1 MVRVHGRAVSAISFS
16 IMMIVMSM
24 SGMIGMNEFELERKE
39 LQQEPVALYATSPG
53 HVVFAQYITSTN
65 CGFCMDYGSPGHDQ
79 LNNNFPDEY
88 VYISLHSANY
98 GNTADSEAGNIAP
111 IFAVTHLGET
121 GGAPKTAFGD
131 SSSNMAVGC
140 GANTC
145 WDSYFSNGGYMPSNV
160 NDFGMAITQ
169 TDNGDGTASVTIGA
183 RYLGSGTPPTNLKV
197 YAAVTDMNCE
207 AHPYTNGY
215 KGGNCWEAW
224 LLNNADYAS
233 NNHAATTGTGF
244 ETINLASSG
253 DWSNTTWTVPIN
265 LVAQG
270 FSNFNTV
277 AALFSDYQTT
287 NADESV
293 YAAIDATMMPLIDV
307 GITTFETINEGGT
320 QGFIAGDMISLE
332 VTLTNNGENN
342 YNDGGDIEFFFLDGS
357 DEISL
362 GSSSLSNFAV
372 GATQV
377 YSADFDSTGL
387 TLQPSGTTT
396 FRARLSNIEGDR
408 VSSNDISDTLAF
420 HDMPPV
426 ANAPTSISSPTI
438 SRGSQI
444 QFEADA
450 ISNDLVDD
458 MSTMTPTLESS
469 LAETNSWS
477 NVWVTEMELVGTGGN
492 AHYLF
497 TIQTPM
503 NADTGSYHL
512 RIMWTDEA
520 GQSSGWLISQNAF
533 FLENSLPRLLT
544 NGDDEYAGMPTVK
557 VETVES
563 VSILGLITDS
573 ETPLSMLTITSESP
587 EYISWDSSTLS
598 ILVEFSAVIR
608 DSHGSPL
615 PQGIHVVVDD
625 GDDTNS
631 GILLFNVIENGAP
644 RWSPIPTQSFDE
656 GGAGAFSLTNYLSD
670 TDENGQPISVAGLS
684 LSIISISDETL
695 ATAEL
700 SGHSLSVSAVDDDSF
715 GNFDIVLRAS
725 DGNMFSDTTVT
736 FVIQNIND
744 APRIELTEY
753 EEITIQTGDRVFI
766 ELIDL
771 VTDVDDS
778 DDEIW
783 ITAMTFVPGAV
794 QYNPIS
800 GTLTMSWDEAGT
812 ELVTISAEDRHGDST
827 SKVITITIV
836 DDLPLYWENN
846 GVGDLS
852 VEIDTMDYYTNPEIT
867 ISNIG
872 ELSLSEIKVLWN
884 VCNSVTGI
892 CHSAGTSHNLGP
904 FIVTTVSDGGLGV
917 GDYLTL
923 VVTAVDDLGM
933 NRVSDEWKQYAIEAI
948 EDVEPTDTIDD
959 SEPVKKFGSI
969 ATFGM
974 IGIGLLA
981 MVSLVLVLLITL
993 RRQKEVQAVDWST
1006 HASVNDEGTVDT
1018 SEEEDEEE
1026 APDLLSN
1033 VPPPPLM
1040 SPPLPPEGLPAGW
1053 TMEQWHYYGAEYLSR
1068 RE

>member
-1 MVRVHGRAVSAISFS
+1 
-16 IMMIVMSM
+16 
-24 SGMIGMNEFELERKE
+24 
-39 LQQEPVALYATSPG
+39 
-53 HVVFAQYITSTN
+53 
-65 CGFCMDYGSPGHDQ
+65 
-79 LNNNFPDEY
+79 
-88 VYISLHSANY
+88 
-98 GNTADSEAGNIAP
+98 
-111 IFAVTHLGET
+111 
-121 GGAPKTAFGD
+121 
-131 SSSNMAVGC
+131 
-140 GANTC
+140 
-145 WDSYFSNGGYMPSNV
+145 
-160 NDFGMAITQ
+160 
-169 TDNGDGTASVTIGA
+169 
-183 RYLGSGTPPTNLKV
+183 
-197 YAAVTDMNCE
+197 
-207 AHPYTNGY
+207 
-215 KGGNCWEAW
+215 
-224 LLNNADYAS
+224 
-233 NNHAATTGTGF
+233 
-244 ETINLASSG
+244 
-253 DWSNTTWTVPIN
+253 
-265 LVAQG
+265 
-270 FSNFNTV
+270 
-277 AALFSDYQTT
+277 
-287 NADESV
+287 
-293 YAAIDATMMPLIDV
+293 
-307 GITTFETINEGGT
+307 
-320 QGFIAGDMISLE
+320 
-332 VTLTNNGENN
+332 
-342 YNDGGDIEFFFLDGS
+342 
-357 DEISL
+357 
-362 GSSSLSNFAV
+362 
-372 GATQV
+372 
-377 YSADFDSTGL
+377 
-387 TLQPSGTTT
+387 
-396 FRARLSNIEGDR
+396 
-408 VSSNDISDTLAF
+408 
-420 HDMPPV
+420 MPPV
-426 ANAPTSISSPTI
+426 ANTPTSISSPTI

-608 DSHGSPL
+608 DSHGNPL

>member
-1 MVRVHGRAVSAISFS
+1 MAGADGRTISAISFS

-24 SGMIGMNEFELERKE
+24 SGILGLNEFELDRKE
-39 LQQEPVALYATSPG
+39 LQQEPAALYATSPG

-65 CGFCMDYGSPGHDQ
+65 CGFCMDYGSPGHNQ
-79 LNNNFPDEY
+79 LKNNFPDDY
-88 VYISLHSANY
+88 VYISLHSASY

-111 IFAVTHLGET
+111 IFAVSHLGESS
-121 GGAPKTAFGD
+121 GAPKTVFGD
-131 SSSNMAVGC
+131 SSSNIAVGC

-169 TDNGDGTASVTIGA
+169 TDNGDGTADVTISA
-183 RYLGSGTPPTNLKV
+183 RYLGSGTPPANLKV

-207 AHPYTNGY
+207 AHPYSNGY

-233 NNHAATTGTGF
+233 NNHAATSGTGF
-244 ETINLASSG
+244 ETINLASNG
-253 DWSNTTWTVPIN
+253 GWSNTTWTVPIN

-270 FSNFNTV
+270 FDNFNTV

-287 NADESV
+287 SADESV
-293 YAAIDATMMPLIDV
+293 YAAIDATMMPLVDV
-307 GITTFETINEGGT
+307 GITTFETNNENR
-320 QGFIAGDMISLE
+320 GFIAGDTISLE

-342 YNDGGDIEFFFLDGS
+342 YNNGGDIEFFFLDGS
-357 DEISL
+357 EETSL
-362 GSSSLSNFAV
+362 GSFSLSNFAV
-372 GATQV
+372 AATQV
-377 YSADFDSTGL
+377 YSVDFDSTGL

-408 VSSNDISDTLAF
+408 VSSNDISDTLAL
-420 HDMPPV
+420 HNMPPI
-426 ANAPTSISSPTI
+426 ASTPTSISSPTI
-438 SRGSQI
+438 SRGSDI
-444 QFEADA
+444 QFEANA

-458 MSTMTPTLESS
+458 MSTMSPTLEYSV
-469 LAETNSWS
+469 AETNAWS
-477 NVWVTEMELVGTGGN
+477 NVWVTEMNLVGTGGN
-492 AHYLF
+492 ANYLF

-503 NADTGSYHL
+503 NADIGSYNL
-512 RIMWTDEA
+512 RVMWTDGA

-544 NGDDEYAGMPTVK
+544 NGDEDYAGMPTVK

-563 VSILGLITDS
+563 VSILGLIADS

-587 EYISWDSSTLS
+587 EFVNWDSSTLT
-598 ILVEFSAVIR
+598 ITVEFSAVIR
-608 DSHGSPL
+608 DGHGSPL
-615 PQGIHVVVDD
+615 AQGIQVVVDD

-656 GGAGAFSLTNYLSD
+656 GGASALSLTNYLSD
-670 TDENGQPISVAGLS
+670 TDGNGQQISIAGLS

-700 SGHSLSVSAVDDDSF
+700 SSHSLSVSSVDDDSF

-725 DGNMFSDTTVT
+725 DGNMFSDTTVA

-744 APRIELTEY
+744 APHIDLIEY
-753 EEITIQTGDRVFI
+753 EEITIQTGDRVSL

-771 VTDVDDS
+771 VTDIDDP

-783 ITAMTFVPGAV
+783 ITAITFVPGAV

-800 GTLTMSWDEAGT
+800 GTLTMSWDEVGT
-812 ELVTISAEDRHGDST
+812 ELVTISAEDRHGSSS
-827 SKVITITIV
+827 SKVITVSIV
-836 DDLPLYWENN
+836 DDLPLYWGNN
-846 GVGDLS
+846 GLGDLS
-852 VEIDTMDYYTNPEIT
+852 VEIDTMDYYSNPEIT
-867 ISNIG
+867 IFNIG

-892 CHSAGTSHNLGP
+892 CHSAGTSYNFGP
-904 FIVTTVSDGGLGV
+904 FIVNTVSGNGLGV
-917 GDYLTL
+917 GDYLSL
-923 VVTAVDDLGM
+923 VVSAIDDSGM
-933 NRVSDEWKQYAIEAI
+933 DRVSDEWKQYA
-948 EDVEPTDTIDD
+948 VEPTEELESNEQIDD
-959 SEPVKKFGSI
+959 RQSVNKFD
-969 ATFGM
+969 TFVTVGL
-974 IGIGLLA
+974 IGIVLLV
-981 MVSLVLVLLITL
+981 MVSIVLVLMITH
-993 RRQKEVQAVDWST
+993 RRQRTVQAVDWST
-1006 HASVNDEGTVDT
+1006 HALVNNDEGTSVDT
-1018 SEEEDEEE
+1018 PREE

-1053 TMEQWHYYGAEYLSR
+1053 TMEQWHHYGAEYLSR
-1068 RE
+1068 RG

>member
-1 MVRVHGRAVSAISFS
+1 
-16 IMMIVMSM
+16 
-24 SGMIGMNEFELERKE
+24 
-39 LQQEPVALYATSPG
+39 
-53 HVVFAQYITSTN
+53 
-65 CGFCMDYGSPGHDQ
+65 
-79 LNNNFPDEY
+79 
-88 VYISLHSANY
+88 
-98 GNTADSEAGNIAP
+98 
-111 IFAVTHLGET
+111 
-121 GGAPKTAFGD
+121 
-131 SSSNMAVGC
+131 
-140 GANTC
+140 
-145 WDSYFSNGGYMPSNV
+145 
-160 NDFGMAITQ
+160 
-169 TDNGDGTASVTIGA
+169 
-183 RYLGSGTPPTNLKV
+183 
-197 YAAVTDMNCE
+197 
-207 AHPYTNGY
+207 
-215 KGGNCWEAW
+215 
-224 LLNNADYAS
+224 
-233 NNHAATTGTGF
+233 
-244 ETINLASSG
+244 
-253 DWSNTTWTVPIN
+253 
-265 LVAQG
+265 
-270 FSNFNTV
+270 
-277 AALFSDYQTT
+277 
-287 NADESV
+287 
-293 YAAIDATMMPLIDV
+293 
-307 GITTFETINEGGT
+307 
-320 QGFIAGDMISLE
+320 
-332 VTLTNNGENN
+332 
-342 YNDGGDIEFFFLDGS
+342 
-357 DEISL
+357 
-362 GSSSLSNFAV
+362 
-372 GATQV
+372 
-377 YSADFDSTGL
+377 
-387 TLQPSGTTT
+387 
-396 FRARLSNIEGDR
+396 
-408 VSSNDISDTLAF
+408 
-420 HDMPPV
+420 
-426 ANAPTSISSPTI
+426 
-438 SRGSQI
+438 
-444 QFEADA
+444 
-450 ISNDLVDD
+450 
-458 MSTMTPTLESS
+458 
-469 LAETNSWS
+469 
-477 NVWVTEMELVGTGGN
+477 
-492 AHYLF
+492 
-497 TIQTPM
+497 
-503 NADTGSYHL
+503 
-512 RIMWTDEA
+512 
-520 GQSSGWLISQNAF
+520 LISQNAF

-608 DSHGSPL
+608 DSHGNPL

>member
-1 MVRVHGRAVSAISFS
+1 MAGADGRTISAISFS

-24 SGMIGMNEFELERKE
+24 SGILGLNEFELDRKE
-39 LQQEPVALYATSPG
+39 LQQEPAALYATSPG

-65 CGFCMDYGSPGHDQ
+65 CGFCMDYGSPGHNQ
-79 LNNNFPDEY
+79 LKNNFPDDY
-88 VYISLHSANY
+88 VYISLHSASY

-111 IFAVTHLGET
+111 IFAVSHLGESS
-121 GGAPKTAFGD
+121 GAPKTVFGD
-131 SSSNMAVGC
+131 SSSNIAVGC

-169 TDNGDGTASVTIGA
+169 TDNGDGTADVTISA
-183 RYLGSGTPPTNLKV
+183 RYLGSGTPPSNLKV

-207 AHPYTNGY
+207 AHPYSNGY

-233 NNHAATTGTGF
+233 NNHAATSGTGF
-244 ETINLASSG
+244 ETINLASNG
-253 DWSNTTWTVPIN
+253 GWSNTTWTVPIN

-270 FSNFNTV
+270 FDNFNTV

-287 NADESV
+287 SADESV
-293 YAAIDATMMPLIDV
+293 YAAIDATMMPLVDV
-307 GITTFETINEGGT
+307 GITTFETNNENR
-320 QGFIAGDMISLE
+320 GFIAGDTISLE

-342 YNDGGDIEFFFLDGS
+342 YNNGGDIEFFFLDGS
-357 DEISL
+357 EETSL
-362 GSSSLSNFAV
+362 GSFSLSNFAV
-372 GATQV
+372 AATQV
-377 YSADFDSTGL
+377 YSVDFDSTGL

-408 VSSNDISDTLAF
+408 VSSNDISDTLAL
-420 HDMPPV
+420 HNMPPI
-426 ANAPTSISSPTI
+426 ASTPTSISSPTI
-438 SRGSQI
+438 SRGSDI
-444 QFEADA
+444 QFEANA

-458 MSTMTPTLESS
+458 MSTMSPTLEYSV
-469 LAETNSWS
+469 AETNAWS
-477 NVWVTEMELVGTGGN
+477 NVWVTEMNLVGTGGN
-492 AHYLF
+492 ANYLF

-503 NADTGSYHL
+503 NADIGSYNL
-512 RIMWTDEA
+512 RVMWTDGA

-544 NGDDEYAGMPTVK
+544 NGDEDYAGMPTVK

-563 VSILGLITDS
+563 VSILGLIADS

-587 EYISWDSSTLS
+587 EFVNWDSSTLT
-598 ILVEFSAVIR
+598 ITVEFSAVIR
-608 DSHGSPL
+608 DGHGSPL
-615 PQGIHVVVDD
+615 AQGIQVVVDD

-656 GGAGAFSLTNYLSD
+656 GGASALSLTNYLSD
-670 TDENGQPISVAGLS
+670 TDGNGQQISIAGLS

-700 SGHSLSVSAVDDDSF
+700 SSHSLSVSSVDDDSF

-725 DGNMFSDTTVT
+725 DGNMFSDTTVA

-744 APRIELTEY
+744 APHIDLIEY
-753 EEITIQTGDRVFI
+753 EEITIQTGDRVSL

-771 VTDVDDS
+771 VTDIDDP

-783 ITAMTFVPGAV
+783 ITAITFVPGAV

-800 GTLTMSWDEAGT
+800 GTLTMSWDEVGT
-812 ELVTISAEDRHGDST
+812 ELVTISAEDRHGSSS
-827 SKVITITIV
+827 SKVITVSIV

-846 GVGDLS
+846 GLGDLS
-852 VEIDTMDYYTNPEIT
+852 VEIDTMDYYSNPEIT
-867 ISNIG
+867 IFNIG

-892 CHSAGTSHNLGP
+892 CHSAGTSYNFGP
-904 FIVTTVSDGGLGV
+904 FIVNTVSGNGLGV
-917 GDYLTL
+917 GDYLSL
-923 VVTAVDDLGM
+923 VVSAIDDSGM
-933 NRVSDEWKQYAIEAI
+933 DRVSDEWKQYA
-948 EDVEPTDTIDD
+948 VEPTEDLESNEQIDD
-959 SEPVKKFGSI
+959 RQSVNKFD
-969 ATFGM
+969 TFVTVGL
-974 IGIGLLA
+974 IGIVLLV
-981 MVSLVLVLLITL
+981 MVSIVLVLMITH
-993 RRQKEVQAVDWST
+993 RRQRTVQAVDWST
-1006 HASVNDEGTVDT
+1006 HALVNNDEGTSVDT
-1018 SEEEDEEE
+1018 PREE

-1053 TMEQWHYYGAEYLSR
+1053 TMEQWHHYGAEYLSR
-1068 RE
+1068 RG

>member
-1 MVRVHGRAVSAISFS
+1 
-16 IMMIVMSM
+16 
-24 SGMIGMNEFELERKE
+24 
-39 LQQEPVALYATSPG
+39 
-53 HVVFAQYITSTN
+53 
-65 CGFCMDYGSPGHDQ
+65 
-79 LNNNFPDEY
+79 
-88 VYISLHSANY
+88 
-98 GNTADSEAGNIAP
+98 
-111 IFAVTHLGET
+111 
-121 GGAPKTAFGD
+121 
-131 SSSNMAVGC
+131 
-140 GANTC
+140 
-145 WDSYFSNGGYMPSNV
+145 
-160 NDFGMAITQ
+160 
-169 TDNGDGTASVTIGA
+169 
-183 RYLGSGTPPTNLKV
+183 
-197 YAAVTDMNCE
+197 
-207 AHPYTNGY
+207 
-215 KGGNCWEAW
+215 
-224 LLNNADYAS
+224 
-233 NNHAATTGTGF
+233 
-244 ETINLASSG
+244 
-253 DWSNTTWTVPIN
+253 
-265 LVAQG
+265 
-270 FSNFNTV
+270 
-277 AALFSDYQTT
+277 
-287 NADESV
+287 
-293 YAAIDATMMPLIDV
+293 
-307 GITTFETINEGGT
+307 
-320 QGFIAGDMISLE
+320 
-332 VTLTNNGENN
+332 
-342 YNDGGDIEFFFLDGS
+342 
-357 DEISL
+357 
-362 GSSSLSNFAV
+362 
-372 GATQV
+372 
-377 YSADFDSTGL
+377 
-387 TLQPSGTTT
+387 
-396 FRARLSNIEGDR
+396 
-408 VSSNDISDTLAF
+408 
-420 HDMPPV
+420 
-426 ANAPTSISSPTI
+426 
-438 SRGSQI
+438 
-444 QFEADA
+444 
-450 ISNDLVDD
+450 
-458 MSTMTPTLESS
+458 
-469 LAETNSWS
+469 
-477 NVWVTEMELVGTGGN
+477 
-492 AHYLF
+492 
-497 TIQTPM
+497 M

>member
-1 MVRVHGRAVSAISFS
+1 MSGVNGRTVSAISFS

-24 SGMIGMNEFELERKE
+24 SGILEMNEFELDRKE
-39 LQQEPVALYATSPG
+39 LQQEPAALYATSPG

-65 CGFCMDYGSPGHDQ
+65 CGFCMDYGSPGHNQ
-79 LNNNFPDEY
+79 LKNNFPDDY
-88 VYISLHSANY
+88 VYISLHSASY

-111 IFAVTHLGET
+111 IFAVSHLGESS
-121 GGAPKTAFGD
+121 GAPKTVFGD
-131 SSSNMAVGC
+131 SSSNIAVGC

-169 TDNGDGTASVTIGA
+169 TDNGDGTADVTISA
-183 RYLGSGTPPTNLKV
+183 RYLGSGTPPANLKV

-207 AHPYTNGY
+207 AHPYSNGY

-233 NNHAATTGTGF
+233 NNHAATSGTGF
-244 ETINLASSG
+244 ETINLASNG
-253 DWSNTTWTVPIN
+253 GWSNTTWTVPIN

-270 FSNFNTV
+270 FDNFNTV

-287 NADESV
+287 SADESV
-293 YAAIDATMMPLIDV
+293 YAAIDATMMPLVDV
-307 GITTFETINEGGT
+307 GITTFETNNENR
-320 QGFIAGDMISLE
+320 GFIAGDTISLE

-342 YNDGGDIEFFFLDGS
+342 YNNGGDIEFFFLDGS
-357 DEISL
+357 EETSL
-362 GSSSLSNFAV
+362 GSFSLSNFAV
-372 GATQV
+372 AATQV
-377 YSADFDSTGL
+377 YSVDFDSTGL

-408 VSSNDISDTLAF
+408 VSSNDISDTLAL
-420 HDMPPV
+420 HNMPPI
-426 ANAPTSISSPTI
+426 ASTPTSISSPTI
-438 SRGSQI
+438 SRGSDI
-444 QFEADA
+444 QFEANA

-458 MSTMTPTLESS
+458 MSTMSPTLEYSV
-469 LAETNSWS
+469 AETNAWS
-477 NVWVTEMELVGTGGN
+477 NVWVTEMNLVGTGGN
-492 AHYLF
+492 ANYLF

-503 NADTGSYHL
+503 NADIGSYNL
-512 RIMWTDEA
+512 RVMWTDGA

-544 NGDDEYAGMPTVK
+544 NGDEDYAGMPTVK

-563 VSILGLITDS
+563 VSILGLIADS

-587 EYISWDSSTLS
+587 EFVNWDSSTLT
-598 ILVEFSAVIR
+598 ITVEFSAVIR
-608 DSHGSPL
+608 DGHGSPL
-615 PQGIHVVVDD
+615 AQGIQVVVDD

-656 GGAGAFSLTNYLSD
+656 GGASALSLTNYLSD
-670 TDENGQPISVAGLS
+670 TDGNGQQISIAGLS

-700 SGHSLSVSAVDDDSF
+700 SSHSLSVSSVDDDSF

-725 DGNMFSDTTVT
+725 DGNMFSDTTVA

-744 APRIELTEY
+744 APHIDLIEY
-753 EEITIQTGDRVFI
+753 EEITIQTGDRVSL

-771 VTDVDDS
+771 VTDIDDP

-783 ITAMTFVPGAV
+783 ITAITFVPGAV

-800 GTLTMSWDEAGT
+800 GTLTMSWDEVGT
-812 ELVTISAEDRHGDST
+812 ELVTISAEDRHGSSS
-827 SKVITITIV
+827 SKVITVSIV

-846 GVGDLS
+846 GLGDLS
-852 VEIDTMDYYTNPEIT
+852 VEIDTMDYYSNPEIT
-867 ISNIG
+867 IFNIG

-892 CHSAGTSHNLGP
+892 CHSAGTSYNFGP
-904 FIVTTVSDGGLGV
+904 FIVNTVSGNGLGV
-917 GDYLTL
+917 GDYLSL
-923 VVTAVDDLGM
+923 VVSAIDDSGM
-933 NRVSDEWKQYAIEAI
+933 DRVSDEWKQYA
-948 EDVEPTDTIDD
+948 VEPTEDLESNEQIDD
-959 SEPVKKFGSI
+959 RQSVNKFD
-969 ATFGM
+969 TFVTVGL
-974 IGIGLLA
+974 IGIVLLV
-981 MVSLVLVLLITL
+981 MVSIVLVLMITH
-993 RRQKEVQAVDWST
+993 RRQRTVQAVDWST
-1006 HASVNDEGTVDT
+1006 HALVNNDEGTSVDT
-1018 SEEEDEEE
+1018 PREE

-1053 TMEQWHYYGAEYLSR
+1053 TMEQWHHYGAEYLSR
-1068 RE
+1068 RG

>member
-1 MVRVHGRAVSAISFS
+1 
-16 IMMIVMSM
+16 
-24 SGMIGMNEFELERKE
+24 
-39 LQQEPVALYATSPG
+39 
-53 HVVFAQYITSTN
+53 
-65 CGFCMDYGSPGHDQ
+65 
-79 LNNNFPDEY
+79 
-88 VYISLHSANY
+88 
-98 GNTADSEAGNIAP
+98 
-111 IFAVTHLGET
+111 
-121 GGAPKTAFGD
+121 
-131 SSSNMAVGC
+131 
-140 GANTC
+140 
-145 WDSYFSNGGYMPSNV
+145 
-160 NDFGMAITQ
+160 
-169 TDNGDGTASVTIGA
+169 
-183 RYLGSGTPPTNLKV
+183 
-197 YAAVTDMNCE
+197 
-207 AHPYTNGY
+207 
-215 KGGNCWEAW
+215 
-224 LLNNADYAS
+224 
-233 NNHAATTGTGF
+233 
-244 ETINLASSG
+244 
-253 DWSNTTWTVPIN
+253 
-265 LVAQG
+265 
-270 FSNFNTV
+270 
-277 AALFSDYQTT
+277 
-287 NADESV
+287 
-293 YAAIDATMMPLIDV
+293 
-307 GITTFETINEGGT
+307 
-320 QGFIAGDMISLE
+320 
-332 VTLTNNGENN
+332 
-342 YNDGGDIEFFFLDGS
+342 
-357 DEISL
+357 
-362 GSSSLSNFAV
+362 
-372 GATQV
+372 
-377 YSADFDSTGL
+377 
-387 TLQPSGTTT
+387 
-396 FRARLSNIEGDR
+396 
-408 VSSNDISDTLAF
+408 
-420 HDMPPV
+420 
-426 ANAPTSISSPTI
+426 
-438 SRGSQI
+438 
-444 QFEADA
+444 
-450 ISNDLVDD
+450 
-458 MSTMTPTLESS
+458 
-469 LAETNSWS
+469 
-477 NVWVTEMELVGTGGN
+477 
-492 AHYLF
+492 
-497 TIQTPM
+497 
-503 NADTGSYHL
+503 
-512 RIMWTDEA
+512 
-520 GQSSGWLISQNAF
+520 
-533 FLENSLPRLLT
+533 
-544 NGDDEYAGMPTVK
+544 
-557 VETVES
+557 
-563 VSILGLITDS
+563 
-573 ETPLSMLTITSESP
+573 
-587 EYISWDSSTLS
+587 
-598 ILVEFSAVIR
+598 LVEFSAVIR

>member
-1 MVRVHGRAVSAISFS
+1 MAGADGRTISAISFS

-24 SGMIGMNEFELERKE
+24 SGIFGLNEFELDRKE
-39 LQQEPVALYATSPG
+39 LQQEPAALYATSPG

-65 CGFCMDYGSPGHDQ
+65 CGFCMDYGSPGHNQ
-79 LNNNFPDEY
+79 LKNNFPDDY
-88 VYISLHSANY
+88 VYISLHSASY

-111 IFAVTHLGET
+111 IFAVSHLGESS
-121 GGAPKTAFGD
+121 GAPKTVFGD
-131 SSSNMAVGC
+131 SSSNIAVGC

-169 TDNGDGTASVTIGA
+169 TDNGDGTADVTISA
-183 RYLGSGTPPTNLKV
+183 RYLGSGTPPANLKV

-207 AHPYTNGY
+207 AHPYSNGY

-233 NNHAATTGTGF
+233 NNHAATSGTGF
-244 ETINLASSG
+244 ETINLASNG
-253 DWSNTTWTVPIN
+253 GWSNTTWTVPIN

-270 FSNFNTV
+270 FDNFNTV

-287 NADESV
+287 SADESV
-293 YAAIDATMMPLIDV
+293 YAAIDATMMPLVDV
-307 GITTFETINEGGT
+307 GITTFETNNENR
-320 QGFIAGDMISLE
+320 GFIAGDTISLE

-342 YNDGGDIEFFFLDGS
+342 YNNGGDIEFFFLDGS
-357 DEISL
+357 EETSL
-362 GSSSLSNFAV
+362 GSFSLSNFAV
-372 GATQV
+372 AATQV
-377 YSADFDSTGL
+377 YSVDFDSTGL

-408 VSSNDISDTLAF
+408 VSSNDISDTLAL
-420 HDMPPV
+420 HNMPPI
-426 ANAPTSISSPTI
+426 ASTPTSISSPTI
-438 SRGSQI
+438 SRGSDI
-444 QFEADA
+444 QFEANA

-458 MSTMTPTLESS
+458 MSTMSPTLEYSV
-469 LAETNSWS
+469 AETNAWS
-477 NVWVTEMELVGTGGN
+477 NVWVTEMNLVGTGGN
-492 AHYLF
+492 ANYLF

-503 NADTGSYHL
+503 NADIGSYNL
-512 RIMWTDEA
+512 RVMWTDGA

-544 NGDDEYAGMPTVK
+544 NGDEDYAGMPTVK

-563 VSILGLITDS
+563 VSILGLIADS
-573 ETPLSMLTITSESP
+573 ETTLSMLTITSESP
-587 EYISWDSSTLS
+587 EFVNWDSSTLT
-598 ILVEFSAVIR
+598 ITVEFSAVIR

-615 PQGIHVVVDD
+615 AQGIQVVVDD

-656 GGAGAFSLTNYLSD
+656 GGASALSLTNYLSD
-670 TDENGQPISVAGLS
+670 TDGNGQQISIAGLS

-700 SGHSLSVSAVDDDSF
+700 SSHSLSVSSVDDDSF

-725 DGNMFSDTTVT
+725 DGNMFSDTTVA

-744 APRIELTEY
+744 APHIDLIEY
-753 EEITIQTGDRVFI
+753 EEITIQTGDRVSL

-771 VTDVDDS
+771 VTDIDDP

-783 ITAMTFVPGAV
+783 ITAITFVPGAV

-800 GTLTMSWDEAGT
+800 GTLTMSWDEVGT
-812 ELVTISAEDRHGDST
+812 ELVTISAEDRHGSSS
-827 SKVITITIV
+827 SKVITVSIV

-846 GVGDLS
+846 GLGDLS
-852 VEIDTMDYYTNPEIT
+852 VEIDTMDYYSNPEIT
-867 ISNIG
+867 IFNIG

-892 CHSAGTSHNLGP
+892 CHSAGTSYNFGP
-904 FIVTTVSDGGLGV
+904 FIVNTVSGNGLGV
-917 GDYLTL
+917 GDYLSL
-923 VVTAVDDLGM
+923 VVSAIDDSGM
-933 NRVSDEWKQYAIEAI
+933 DRVSDEWKQYA
-948 EDVEPTDTIDD
+948 VEPTEDLESNEQIDD
-959 SEPVKKFGSI
+959 RQSVNKFD
-969 ATFGM
+969 TFVTVGL
-974 IGIGLLA
+974 IGIVLLV
-981 MVSLVLVLLITL
+981 MVSIVLVLMITH
-993 RRQKEVQAVDWST
+993 RRQRTVQAVDWST
-1006 HASVNDEGTVDT
+1006 HALVNNDEGTSVDRPR
-1018 SEEEDEEE
+1018 EE

-1053 TMEQWHYYGAEYLSR
+1053 TMEQWHHYGAEYLSR
-1068 RE
+1068 RG

>member
-1 MVRVHGRAVSAISFS
+1 
-16 IMMIVMSM
+16 
-24 SGMIGMNEFELERKE
+24 
-39 LQQEPVALYATSPG
+39 
-53 HVVFAQYITSTN
+53 
-65 CGFCMDYGSPGHDQ
+65 
-79 LNNNFPDEY
+79 
-88 VYISLHSANY
+88 
-98 GNTADSEAGNIAP
+98 
-111 IFAVTHLGET
+111 
-121 GGAPKTAFGD
+121 
-131 SSSNMAVGC
+131 
-140 GANTC
+140 
-145 WDSYFSNGGYMPSNV
+145 
-160 NDFGMAITQ
+160 
-169 TDNGDGTASVTIGA
+169 
-183 RYLGSGTPPTNLKV
+183 
-197 YAAVTDMNCE
+197 
-207 AHPYTNGY
+207 
-215 KGGNCWEAW
+215 
-224 LLNNADYAS
+224 
-233 NNHAATTGTGF
+233 
-244 ETINLASSG
+244 
-253 DWSNTTWTVPIN
+253 
-265 LVAQG
+265 
-270 FSNFNTV
+270 
-277 AALFSDYQTT
+277 
-287 NADESV
+287 
-293 YAAIDATMMPLIDV
+293 
-307 GITTFETINEGGT
+307 
-320 QGFIAGDMISLE
+320 
-332 VTLTNNGENN
+332 
-342 YNDGGDIEFFFLDGS
+342 
-357 DEISL
+357 
-362 GSSSLSNFAV
+362 
-372 GATQV
+372 
-377 YSADFDSTGL
+377 
-387 TLQPSGTTT
+387 
-396 FRARLSNIEGDR
+396 
-408 VSSNDISDTLAF
+408 
-420 HDMPPV
+420 
-426 ANAPTSISSPTI
+426 
-438 SRGSQI
+438 
-444 QFEADA
+444 
-450 ISNDLVDD
+450 
-458 MSTMTPTLESS
+458 
-469 LAETNSWS
+469 
-477 NVWVTEMELVGTGGN
+477 
-492 AHYLF
+492 
-497 TIQTPM
+497 
-503 NADTGSYHL
+503 
-512 RIMWTDEA
+512 MWTDEA